1 MKLPECWYRA
11 DEEEEVR
18 LTRELQLEMIA
29 GHQLYGK
36 DVKVIAHRDGANDD
50 ILCEHSDENMLLT
63 VVHLTWS
70 MKPEIDTKHP
80 SVCFHGSYDEFL
92 KWEEKQF

>member
-11 DEEEEVR
+11 DSEEEAR
-18 LTRELQLEMIA
+18 LTKELQLEMIP

-50 ILCEHSDENMLLT
+50 ILCAHADENNLFM

-70 MKPEIDTKHP
+70 MKPEIDDKHP
-80 SVCFHGSYDEFL
+80 SIFFQGSYKEFL
-92 KWEEKQF
+92 KWEETQL